1 MVSSGALGA
10 PGSASVVMQLQDWGG
25 AQAPSELASSSMG
38 CLSVSRRSRAF
49 EPPHTQPLRTARC
62 LTLVRLY
69 VDCLPS
75 VCPQEDVYLATTQQL
90 VEGVVSGY
98 NATVFAYG
106 PSGTARAVSWEGGRS
121 VAAGPLTASQST
133 SFLRAGGPLCTWL
146 LGPCSSPKATGSAR
160 RSPRPPTRRRPARTR
175 CCRSSCAGAA
185 AAHTRRRRCASAGSS
200 WWTWRARSGR
210 PRFASSPSPPGSLSV
225 PRSRQHP
232 EQRPAQGRR
241 PPNVCRAKASSA
253 GAGGQAASERFPRG
267 RA

>member
-25 AQAPSELASSSMG
+25 TQAPSELASSSMG

-146 LGPCSSPKATGSAR
+146 LGPCSSPERQVEQAPSLMRKLSLRQVTGL
-160 RSPRPPTRRRPARTR
+160 PCGRTAGR
-175 CCRSSCAGAA
+175 TESGTQPKLTLCC
-185 AAHTRRRRCASAGSS
+185 
-200 WWTWRARSGR
+200 
-210 PRFASSPSPPGSLSV
+210 P
-225 PRSRQHP
+225 
-232 EQRPAQGRR
+232 
-241 PPNVCRAKASSA
+241 
-253 GAGGQAASERFPRG
+253 
-267 RA
+267 